1 MMQQTR
7 PAAAAAR
14 RGGPLCSSR
23 RAAVPVVARASK
35 SAKTTKGTT
44 TAVAEP
50 KRKGPGFFSQAI
62 QALDLSEARS
72 KSDADLLY
80 EAKYGKLEGGRMSP
94 EQYAALR
101 RKVGGTAKTF
111 FKEWVEEDVVAPS
124 GFATS
129 APQVPF
135 LPLLVGVVVALL
147 GATVFVVEKTA

>member
-1 MMQQTR
+1 MMMMQQTR
-7 PAAAAAR
+7 PAAATV
-14 RGGPLCSSR
+14 RGPISSR
-23 RAAVPVVARASK
+23 RAAVSVVARASK
-35 SAKTTKGTT
+35 STKASTT

-72 KSDADLLY
+72 ESDAELLY
-80 EAKYGKLEGGRMSP
+80 RAKYGKLEGGKMSP

-124 GFATS
+124 GFASTS
-129 APQVPF
+129 TAQVPF

-147 GATVFVVEKTA
+147 GATVYVVEKTA